1 MKPGAAG
8 RKLAALLVLVAFWM
22 LAHGAPAL
30 AHAEL
35 QRTSPAE
42 GDTLSEQP
50 GEVRLDFDE
59 PVRAE
64 FDPIQVTDEN
74 GDRVDE
80 DDGQTLADDP
90 DIVVVGL
97 GELPEGNYTVEWS
110 VTSADGDPVGAEF
123 GFAVGD
129 SAVDAEGGGEEEPTA
144 TAKDR
149 AACPWAR
156 SWASCWSAASWS
168 GASWCYAGASP
179 RHKPG
184 YRMAST

>member
-1 MKPGAAG
+1 M
-8 RKLAALLVLVAFWM
+8 LVALWL

-64 FDPIQVTDEN
+64 FDPIKVTDEG

-80 DDGQTLADDP
+80 GDAQTLEDDP
-90 DIVVVGL
+90 DIVVAGL
-97 GELPEGNYTVEWS
+97 DELPEGNYTVEWR
-110 VTSADGDPVGAEF
+110 VTSADGDPVGGDF

-144 TAKDR
+144 D
-149 AACPWAR
+149 AAG
-156 SWASCWSAASWS
+156 S
-168 GASWCYAGASP
+168 GGVPLGAIVGVLLVGGAVVGGFLVL
-179 RHKPG
+179 RRRKPG
-184 YRMAST
+184 A